1 MSEEIKPAVTDPTR
15 VVPPANTDNKD
26 VITLTKSEH
35 EALIAKGAEV
45 ETARNLQ
52 AQADKK
58 SARLEKLLNRGG
70 VHSFAKN
77 TTTPPADN
85 GAGNLTR
92 DELDEKG
99 IVEDRKAEKGLVAI
113 AMNPKYREIFDA
125 DSTLRN
131 LLSTN
136 PLGVL
141 PVLAPDA
148 LDAEDALEL
157 VTEKLDALL
166 AKSKPP
172 VVTPPV
178 VTPPTPPVGAANPS
192 NVELDSKYE
201 EAKKIPN
208 TENALASMIKV
219 GMSKMKM
226 GGK

>member
-1 MSEEIKPAVTDPTR
+1 MSEEIKSADTDVTK
-15 VVPPANTDNKD
+15 VAPPAITDNKD

-77 TTTPPADN
+77 TTTPPEDN
-85 GAGNLTR
+85 GGDA
-92 DELDEKG
+92 DEKG

-141 PVLAPDA
+141 PLLAPDA

-172 VVTPPV
+172 VVAPPV

-208 TENALASMIKV
+208 TENALANMIKV